1 MFCFKVWWE
10 CGLVHANHSSSY
22 YNTHQPNRD
31 NLTTTK
37 YERSMQSKL
46 KENSLSLN
54 RLTKKDTEDG
64 SLLSKLFLT
73 SFWQNDA
80 RKMWHVGLL
89 SARADSTTCVVFRH
103 ASIHLWFATQ
113 KMINQWGLKLYVMP
127 YIVDR
132 GAGGQYENIAQVQNC
147 PTVNA
152 FFQFNTWPDY
162 HLGFFWVW

>member
-1 MFCFKVWWE
+1 MLGDAIASKKKRILIMFCFKVWWE
-10 CGLVHANHSSSY
+10 CGLVHANHSSSCY
-22 YNTHQPNRD
+22 DTHQPSRD

-127 YIVDR
+127 YI
-132 GAGGQYENIAQVQNC
+132 GAGSRRSIREHCTSAKLPHC
-147 PTVNA
+147 
-152 FFQFNTWPDY
+152 
-162 HLGFFWVW
+162 